1 MRAAATSEHHVG
13 TCTVRPAAARPARA
27 SGVSAPGDAAEVQAE
42 AVARRVAHGA
52 PPQPSRSPLPSC
64 GVSRTATGRAF
75 GGGPPP
81 IVDRVLASPFP
92 GTPMPAAVR
101 ARVEPHVGVD
111 LSGVRVLTGPR
122 AAVAAASIGA
132 RAFTAGPTIVLGRGQ
147 SPYDTRLM
155 AHESAHVAQN
165 ALAGNR
171 VDVHRATIMRDVADF
186 LPSLPSL
193 PDVSVTDVLPASVL
207 DTITSAVRSLPGYTL
222 LSQVIG
228 VDPLTGAA
236 VEADR
241 QAMLDRLLSYGPFG
255 AAVGAALQA
264 VGALDAVAGAVT
276 ENLGRYG
283 LTLARIK
290 ADVDAAWSQFSI
302 ANGIDGNLA
311 IVEEVIDGILADVR
325 RFVTD
330 LVERIL
336 TLVREAAADLA
347 EQLLTGDSALGPVW
361 SLATEVFRYDPL
373 RGVPVEAATVDILAG
388 FLYLIGQDGA
398 LDQMRERGTL
408 EATAGWL
415 DEQLATFLTLL
426 DQATS
431 LFRDA
436 WAAIQPENLASLPET
451 LPGLVQR
458 ELALVA
464 GVGTFAGTVLAKVL
478 QLVKDSLLGLL
489 SEHAYS
495 IPGFRLISVI
505 IGHNPFTGEPVPLTP
520 ETLIAGFIT
529 LLPGGEAT
537 YQELSASGVIPDA
550 AARIESALATLG
562 ITPELVTS
570 TFLGLWDTLSLDDL
584 LDPLAAFDRVEALF
598 GDPLVRIL
606 EFVTVVVQVV
616 LELVLRL
623 MGFPVELLQ
632 HVIAETT
639 AAIEDIRNDPM
650 GFLRNLVLALK
661 LGLQSFFDKIGTYL
675 LDGIVGWLFHGLA
688 KLGITIPKDL
698 SFASILGLILD
709 VLGLSADF
717 LWRKLGEHLGEEK
730 VQQIRDHLDT
740 LGGAWSFIRDV
751 QERGIT
757 AIWEYVQSRLSTL
770 WSTILEIAAKW
781 IVETLIVQGTIKLLS
796 FLDPT
801 FIMTIVNGCIA
812 FYQGVMSTIEYIREI
827 LQIIDDYVSTI
838 AAIAR
843 GNLTP
848 AAQKVEQGFAE
859 ALPVAIGFLAAQLGI
874 GNVPNKI
881 AEIILGIRQVVEAA
895 IDWLIDQALKLGAA
909 ALDALGLGSAPVA
922 TAPSPVMHP
931 PTTKP
936 DSVKIP
942 EGLPPDAIKSEALG
956 RVQELLAGRR
966 FETPAEFAAAVA
978 HILELNRDRGLRA
991 LGLRV
996 PDEETMDIQV
1006 TAEASPPATRVIP
1019 LATVFSV
1026 GTPPDPDDFA
1036 EQGMGTNAAVS
1047 VDGRMVGSVSRSKS
1061 STALDPVVRARSHAE
1076 WILVDGPAW
1085 RQVIDMIEKPAP
1097 GTRVERVVLAINRAP
1112 CTYCSGHV
1120 AEALAIV
1127 LRDLRN
1133 AGVAIPAF
1141 VLAPTGIYEPGR
1153 DATQAEVDADRAEYE
1168 NWARARGLTTKT
1180 KIDRYVERRTLSSRL
1195 DRSRATTWDDL
1206 EELVVAGWDLR
1217 ALQVGPKL
1225 KPFGQVL
1232 AEAAHKLAVEFG
1244 RP

>member
-1 MRAAATSEHHVG
+1 M
-13 TCTVRPAAARPARA
+13 RA

-52 PPQPSRSPLPSC
+52 PPLPSRSPPPSC
-64 GVSRTATGRAF
+64 RVWRAATGQGRAF

-81 IVDRVLASPFP
+81 VVDRVLASPSP

-111 LSGVRVLTGPR
+111 LGGVRVLTGPR

-132 RAFTAGPTIVLGRGQ
+132 RAFTAGSTIVLGRGQ

-193 PDVSVTDVLPASVL
+193 PDVSVTDILPASVL
-207 DTITSAVRSLPGYTL
+207 DAITSAVRSLPGYTL

-241 QAMLDRLLSYGPFG
+241 QAMLDELLSYGPFG
-255 AAVGAALQA
+255 AAVSAALQA
-264 VGALDAVAGAVT
+264 VGALDAVADAVT

-283 LTLARIK
+283 LTLSRIK

-302 ANGIDGNLA
+302 TNGIDGNLA
-311 IVEEVIDGILADVR
+311 IVERVIDGILADVR

-330 LVERIL
+330 LAERII
-336 TLVREAAADLA
+336 TLVREAAADLVQ
-347 EQLLTGDSALGPVW
+347 QLLTSDSALGPVW
-361 SLATEVFRYDPL
+361 SLATEVFHYDPL

-388 FLYLIGQDGA
+388 FLHLIGQDGA

-436 WAAIQPENLASLPET
+436 WAAIQPDNLAALPET
-451 LPGLVQR
+451 LPDLVQR

-464 GVGTFAGTVLAKVL
+464 GVGTFAGTVLATVV
-478 QLVKDSLLGLL
+478 QLVKDSLLGML

-495 IPGFRLISVI
+495 IPGFRMISVI
-505 IGHNPFTGEPVPLTP
+505 TGCNPFTGEPVLLTP

-550 AARIESALATLG
+550 AGRIEAALATLG

-584 LDPLAAFDRVEALF
+584 LDPLAAFGRVEALF

-616 LELVLRL
+616 VELVLRL

-632 HVIAETT
+632 HIIAETT
-639 AAIEDIRNDPM
+639 SAIEDIRNDPM

-675 LDGIVGWLFHGLA
+675 LGGIVGWLFHGLA

-698 SFASILGLILD
+698 SFGSILGLILD

-751 QERGIT
+751 QERGIA

-770 WSTILEIAAKW
+770 WSTILEIAMKW
-781 IVETLIVQGTIKLLS
+781 IVETLVVQGTIKLLG

-801 FIMTIVNGCIA
+801 FIMSIVNGCIA

-843 GNLTP
+843 GDLTP

-874 GNVPNKI
+874 GNIPNKI

-895 IDWLIDQALKLGAA
+895 IDWLIEQALKLGRAL
-909 ALDALGLGSAPVA
+909 LDAL
-922 TAPSPVMHP
+922 THP
-931 PTTKP
+931 PSSRDTPAASAAVDLTS
-936 DSVKIP
+936 DDV
-942 EGLPPDAIKSEALG
+942 
-956 RVQELLAGRR
+956 RVLAGRR
-966 FETPAEFAAAVA
+966 VAAAAGQTEDDAEIDTIVDA
-978 HILELNRDRGLRA
+978 IRTELA
-991 LGLRV
+991 PLGLSRLEFTDYDREGVAYLVAAASRPTRV
-996 PDEETMDIQV
+996 GRKRRPPLRTAACRLRV
-1006 TAEASPPATRVIP
+1006 ALHFNSAAEAATFAQGRRFDEFNLPRGKGGSDPPSEVRLVKTAQIGTR
-1019 LATVFSV
+1019 TS
-1026 GTPPDPDDFA
+1026 T
-1036 EQGMGTNAAVS
+1036 
-1047 VDGRMVGSVSRSKS
+1047 SRSGVHMLEPS
-1061 STALDPVVRARSHAE
+1061 PGNTVVRLASWNTGEPARGSNDSHAE
-1076 WILVDGPAW
+1076 
-1085 RQVIDMIEKPAP
+1085 RQFRDWYWESQNKGLIGGLNHIE
-1097 GTRVERVVLAINRAP
+1097 LAINISP
-1112 CTYCSGHV
+1112 CSWC
-1120 AEALAIV
+1120 AAALAKLPDRFARSIAW
-1127 LRDLRN
+1127 DE
-1133 AGVAIPAF
+1133 
-1141 VLAPTGIYEPGR
+1141 IYVRYDEKGYL
-1153 DATQAEVDADRAEYE
+1153 YE
-1168 NWARARGLTTKT
+1168 NCTTKDDVDELVAKKWT
-1180 KIDRYVERRTLSSRL
+1180 VSGPIPTLTNERKTLNRRVAL
-1195 DRSRATTWDDL
+1195 Y
-1206 EELVVAGWDLR
+1206 EEL
-1217 ALQVGPKL
+1217 P
-1225 KPFGQVL
+1225 
-1232 AEAAHKLAVEFG
+1232 
-1244 RP
+1244 